1 MKIIYQHDERDCGAA
16 CLAMVA
22 ACYGLRQPLSRYR
35 EITKTDRSGT
45 NLYGLVDGAKRL
57 KLDAAA
63 LSGTREEL
71 LDEIGSGKIS
81 FPFIAHIVSENEMLH
96 YVVVFGLKNGRFLIA
111 DPATGKVRC
120 TVEDFF
126 SRWTGYI
133 VTIQKS
139 AAFQGGNTAHGTARR
154 FLGLLHGKG

>member
-71 LDEIGSGKIS
+71 LDEIGSGKFHFHLS
-81 FPFIAHIVSENEMLH
+81 LTLFQKTRCCTMLW
-96 YVVVFGLKNGRFLIA
+96 
-111 DPATGKVRC
+111 C
-120 TVEDFF
+120 
-126 SRWTGYI
+126 
-133 VTIQKS
+133 
-139 AAFQGGNTAHGTARR
+139 
-154 FLGLLHGKG
+154 LG